1 MKFNIDKC
9 YVMHCGRNNPE
20 RNYELYGT
28 KLRKTSSEKDLG
40 VIINC
45 DMKFKDQVAAAAKKA
60 NRTLGMIKRNF
71 ECMNKDMFEVLYS
84 TLVRPHL
91 EHAVAVWSPYQV
103 GQKEKLERVQ
113 RRATK
118 MVKELRSLEY
128 NERLNKFNL
137 MSTEDRRKRG
147 DMITTFKI
155 MKMKMDVGRDI
166 LERFDSTR
174 TRGHNM
180 KLKKIRSNRDYRK
193 NFFTRRV
200 CDEWNDRSQSDI
212 DSTSVES
219 FKKAYDLNKGL
230 NCRGGTKSW

>member
-1 MKFNIDKC
+1 LVRGIQWCSTGIRYLTIVLLDIYINDIQYGIKRSLSIFADDTKTMQTVDTIEGTASIDSDLERIEEWSIKNGMKFNVDKC
-9 YVMHCGRNNPE
+9 CVMHCGRKNPE

-28 KLRKTSSEKDLG
+28 KLRKTTSEKDLG

-71 ECMNKDMFEVLYS
+71 ECMKKDMFEVLYS

-128 NERLNKFNL
+128 NERLNNERLNKLNL
-137 MSTEDRRKRG
+137 MSTEDRRK
-147 DMITTFKI
+147 T
-155 MKMKMDVGRDI
+155 
-166 LERFDSTR
+166 
-174 TRGHNM
+174 
-180 KLKKIRSNRDYRK
+180 
-193 NFFTRRV
+193 
-200 CDEWNDRSQSDI
+200 
-212 DSTSVES
+212 
-219 FKKAYDLNKGL
+219 
-230 NCRGGTKSW
+230 